1 MIGCDIWVPGV
12 KTFLTNIN
20 MMGFSLKPSVFDLL
34 FESFIGNPKK
44 TVGVLICIYHYYIL
58 M

>member
-1 MIGCDIWVPGV
+1 MTLCDNWVPGV

-34 FESFIGNPKK
+34 FESFIGNKK
-44 TVGVLICIYHYYIL
+44 VVVFNIHIINTF
-58 M
+58 

>member
-34 FESFIGNPKK
+34 FESSFGNLKK
-44 TVGVLICIYHYYIL
+44 NIKQ
-58 M
+58 

>member
-34 FESFIGNPKK
+34 LESFIGNPKK
-44 TVGVLICIYHYYIL
+44 QNKKKQ
-58 M
+58 